1 MKLRRR
7 PHDESA
13 TDVTT
18 APAVT
23 ARALSGWPLIFGI
36 GAVVALVVMVVLVW
50 RGPSSGHSGVDA
62 LDRDALTLGVQ
73 DDQLASAP
81 VSDLTGRLD
90 RIAATGVTVTRVEV
104 AWADVASSKPAD
116 ARNPD
121 DPAYSWQRTDAVF
134 DGLRKHDIRA
144 IVVFSASPGWANGDL
159 GREWAPDPAAFG
171 DFVHAFATRYRAD
184 PAEIIAYE
192 PWNEPN
198 NPGYLMPQWEGVGTT
213 AAPASPTA
221 YAELAAKARDAISG
235 SGAALIGPSTA
246 DIASSAPG
254 VGGVSVSDFVT
265 ALVEAKPRP
274 HFDAV
279 AQHLQPQSGDDV
291 STSRVPS
298 LEALPKLLA
307 LYDRLAS
314 GRDLFITRISYAT
327 APGGMTFDQQSTA
340 LQDAV
345 AALRTERRVRLMVWG
360 PFQDTIEN
368 PAGLITTAG
377 AAKPA
382 LGVFTRMPKTLAS
395 DTP

>member
-7 PHDESA
+7 PHDESG
-13 TDVTT
+13 TDVTD
-18 APAVT
+18 APAA
-23 ARALSGWPLIFGI
+23 ARSPLSGWPLIFGV
-36 GAVVALVVMVVLVW
+36 GAVVALVVMVVLIAK
-50 RGPSSGHSGVDA
+50 GPSSGDGGVGA
-62 LDRDALTLGVQ
+62 LERDALTLGVQ

-90 RIAATGVTVTRVEV
+90 RIAATGVAVTGVEV
-104 AWADVASSKPAD
+104 AWAEVASAKPAD

-134 DGLRKHDIRA
+134 DGLRKHGIRA
-144 IVVFSASPGWANGDL
+144 IVVFSASPGWANGNL

-198 NPGYLMPQWEGVGTT
+198 NPGYLMPQWEGVGT
-213 AAPASPTA
+213 AAEPASPTV
-221 YAELAAKARDAISG
+221 YAELASKARNAISG
-235 SGAALIGPSTA
+235 TGAALIGPSTA

-265 ALVEAKPRP
+265 ALVGAKPRP

-279 AQHLQPQSGDDV
+279 AQHLQPQAGDA
-291 STSRVPS
+291 STTRVPS
-298 LEALPKLLA
+298 LEALPKLLS

-327 APGGMTFDQQSTA
+327 APGGMTFDQQSSA

-377 AAKPA
+377 AAKPS